1 MNELSAMKPPAG
13 RLEIEIAP
21 GIVFPNWSVV
31 TSAKTADALGAFFE
45 AFGAEARWAGIAPE
59 EDLVRRLILTQYVAT
74 GHAPTPARLS
84 ELTGLSRDAVGRLL
98 KNLNVRDLVVLGE
111 RGETIT
117 GAYPFSE
124 NDTGHLVHLGGGAL
138 NAMCAID
145 ALGAG
150 AMYGEDSVVDSSC
163 LNCGRLVAGRDRGWR
178 RGDQAV
184 SPENAVVWSGIRET
198 GGCSAGTMCKVMA
211 FFCSDDCLNSW
222 RAGRE
227 PAPKGF
233 RLSMDEGLQMGKA
246 IFMPL
251 LA

>member
-1 MNELSAMKPPAG
+1 MKTPAY

-21 GIVFPNWSVV
+21 GIMFPNWSVV
-31 TSAKTADALGAFFE
+31 TSAKTVDALGAFFE

-59 EDLVRRLILTQYVAT
+59 EDRVRRLILAQYVAT
-74 GHAPTPARLS
+74 GHAPTPAGLS

-138 NAMCAID
+138 NAMCVID

-163 LNCGRLVAGRDRGWR
+163 LNCARLVRVAT
-178 RGDQAV
+178 GDGGGAIEAV
-184 SPENAVVWSGIRET
+184 SPENAVVWSGIQNT
-198 GGCSAGTMCKVMA
+198 GGCSADTMCKVMT